1 MGFGIGALGR
11 AEVLELLGWSSL
23 HGEGGEGAEMLGAQ
37 K

>member
-1 MGFGIGALGR
+1 MGFGRGAPGR

-23 HGEGGEGAEMLGAQ
+23 HREGSEGAEMLGGQ